1 MGILWRERDGMR
13 NREMARA
20 AEMNQTTRWLF
31 EFLVERKISCII
43 WELEEGMIFGYVLC
57 HMYLYF

>member
-20 AEMNQTTRWLF
+20 AEMNQTMRWLF
-31 EFLVERKISCII
+31 ELLAERKISCTI
-43 WELEEGMIFGYVLC
+43 WELEEGIIFTWRCNV
-57 HMYLYF
+57 